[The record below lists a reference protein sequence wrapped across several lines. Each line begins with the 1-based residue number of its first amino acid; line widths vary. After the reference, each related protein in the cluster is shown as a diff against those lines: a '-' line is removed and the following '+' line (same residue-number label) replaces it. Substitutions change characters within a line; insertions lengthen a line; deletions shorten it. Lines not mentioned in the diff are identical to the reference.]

1 MRLYNTL
8 TNKKEEFVPIIP
20 GEVTMYVCG
29 PTVYNFF
36 HIGNGRTFIVFDTI
50 RRYFEYRGYKVKFV
64 QNFTDIDDKMI
75 KRANEEGLT
84 VKKVGDKYIKEYY
97 TDADALNI
105 ERATVNPRATENIG
119 QIIKFV
125 KDLIDKGYAY
135 EVDGDVYFSTK
146 KFEGYGKLSGQNL
159 DELQAGAR
167 INVDER
173 KKDPMD
179 FAIWKAKK
187 EGEPAW
193 KCPWGEGRPGWHIE
207 CSCMAKNI
215 LGETIDIHAG
225 GMDLAFPHHENEI
238 AQSEALTGKP
248 FAHYWLHSAYVN
260 VNNKKMSK
268 SLNNFFTAR
277 DVLKEYDADVIR
289 FLMLSCHY
297 RIQLNYSTDL
307 LDSAK
312 ASVARLY
319 NAIGNLENLIDEVS
333 RDKMNEEEK
342 KYLESLNK
350 YREKYIEKMDD
361 DFNTADAITAI
372 FDLVKDINTNING
385 ESSKELAQGALAL
398 IRELGAPLGILQK
411 STKVDLADE
420 AEEIEGLIQQRQ
432 EARKNRDFALAD
444 KIRDDLKARG
454 IVLEDTPQG
463 VRWKKV
469 D

>member
-8 TNKKEEFVPIIP
+8 TRQKEEFKPIKP
-20 GEVTMYVCG
+20 GEIKMYVCG

-50 RRYFEYRGYKVKFV
+50 RRYFEYRGYNVKFV

-75 KRANEEGLT
+75 KRANEEGST
-84 VKKVGDKYIKEYY
+84 VKEIGDKYIKEYY

-105 ERATVNPRATENIG
+105 ERATVNPRATEYIG

-125 KDLIDKGYAY
+125 KELIEKGYAY

-146 KFEGYGKLSGQNL
+146 KFSDYGKLSKQNL
-159 DELQAGAR
+159 DELNLGNR
-167 INVDER
+167 VSVDER

-215 LGETIDIHAG
+215 LGDTIDIHAG
-225 GMDLAFPHHENEI
+225 GMDLSFPHHENEI
-238 AQSEALTGKP
+238 AQSESLTGKP
-248 FAHYWLHSAYVN
+248 FANYWMHSAYVN
-260 VNNKKMSK
+260 VDNKKMSK

-277 DVLKEYDADVIR
+277 EVLKDYDSDVIR

-297 RIQLNYSTDL
+297 RVQLNYSKDL

-312 ASVARLY
+312 ASVERLY
-319 NAIGNLENLIDEVS
+319 NAIGNLENLIEEVKVE
-333 RDKMNEEEK
+333 KMTDEEK
-342 KYLESLNK
+342 TYLESLNK

-372 FDLVKDINTNING
+372 FDLIKDTNTNIGIN
-385 ESSKELAQGALAL
+385 SSKELAENALAL

-411 STKVDLADE
+411 STKDE
-420 AEEIEGLIQQRQ
+420 ELAEEVEGLIEQRQ

-454 IVLEDTPQG
+454 IILEDTPQG

-469 D
+469 N